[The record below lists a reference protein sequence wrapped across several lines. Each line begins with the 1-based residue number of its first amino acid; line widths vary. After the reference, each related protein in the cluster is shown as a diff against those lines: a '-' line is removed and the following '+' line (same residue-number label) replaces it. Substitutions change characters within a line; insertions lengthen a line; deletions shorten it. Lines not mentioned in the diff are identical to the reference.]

1 MKLNTIY
8 PILIYMMYLYILHFI
23 IQILFIVYKMK
34 SSSSSNKEKTL
45 IATILNGTNP
55 KDQTNKSCPSPDDN
69 NKHIV
74 LLVIAHPDDEA
85 MFFIPTLQNIKEH
98 KNTILSVLCLSSGN
112 ADGLGKV
119 REKELIE
126 SCKHLGIDSKY
137 VNIIDD
143 PNLQDGFN
151 EIWHEELI
159 SSKIIEMDQTILSNQ
174 LNLIITFDHY
184 GISGHPNHIS
194 TYHGVKYYLQQQ
206 LNQKN
211 KVVNGYKLISHN
223 IIRKFTGMFDIPVT
237 LVQTF
242 IDNNHLNYYLTTNP
256 IDTWIAMTLH
266 ESQFVLIPYWW
277 RRFFVILSRYTYIN
291 TLEEI

>member
-159 SSKIIEMDQTILSNQ
+159 SNKIIEMD
-174 LNLIITFDHY
+174 
-184 GISGHPNHIS
+184 
-194 TYHGVKYYLQQQ
+194 
-206 LNQKN
+206 
-211 KVVNGYKLISHN
+211 
-223 IIRKFTGMFDIPVT
+223 R
-237 LVQTF
+237 
-242 IDNNHLNYYLTTNP
+242 
-256 IDTWIAMTLH
+256 
-266 ESQFVLIPYWW
+266 
-277 RRFFVILSRYTYIN
+277 
-291 TLEEI
+291 